1 MTQGMNLFGGDP
13 AEVARGLDE
22 WVAGFEQK
30 AARYQELQHE
40 VDDVRISETSPN
52 GAVTV
57 TIDAGG
63 VLVDVQFTDRIVNTS
78 PAELGRQLLIAVNQ
92 AKAKIAGR
100 VREVAGQVVG
110 EEAGSRITG
119 YYEQKFGA
127 APEDQKPPPRRQDDD
142 DEGYGSVYR

>member
-13 AEVARGLDE
+13 ADVERNLDE

-57 TIDAGG
+57 TIDASG
-63 VLVDVQFTDRIVNTS
+63 VLVDAKFTDRVLNTS
-78 PAELGRQLLIAVNQ
+78 PDELGRQLLLAVGQ

-110 EEAGSRITG
+110 DEAGSRITG

-127 APEDQKPPPRRQDDD
+127 EPVRQPPPRRADD
-142 DEGYGSVYR
+142 DEGYGTVYR

>member
-13 AEVARGLDE
+13 ADVERGLDE
-22 WVAGFEQK
+22 WVAGFERK

-40 VDDVRISETSPN
+40 VEDVRISQTSQN

-57 TIDAGG
+57 TIDANG
-63 VLVDVQFTDRIVNTS
+63 VLVDLNTA
-78 PAELGRQLLIAVNQ
+78 PDELGRQLLTAISQ

-100 VREVAGQVVG
+100 VQEIAGQVVG

-127 APEDQKPPPRRQDDD
+127 APEEKPPVRRDYDD
-142 DEGYGSVYR
+142 DEGFESVYR